1 VQKFEEQN
9 SEDDAFQAQNDVVN
23 GYLVDPN
30 LIPDSIGNQGIIL
43 VNEAPD
49 SNSSPN
55 SNENDGSSESIKGQT
70 NPQEHVRNEF
80 YM

>member
-1 VQKFEEQN
+1 VQKFEQQN
-9 SEDDAFQAQNDVVN
+9 SEDEDFQEQND

-30 LIPDSIGNQGIIL
+30 LIPESKGNQGIIL

-55 SNENDGSSESIKGQT
+55 SNENDGSSESIQGQT
-70 NPQEHVRNEF
+70 NPQEHIGNEF
-80 YM
+80 YA